1 MKILVSKILIIK
13 NLPLSESKTL
23 LTRTSLLQH
32 PGITIPSGSGQKAKL
47 AHLKHTSLSRAVC
60 RLCPYSRDNELPRDY
75 RITSSSTSSTHDNV
89 IASPPTVSLFSP
101 LRIFLS
107 SSCVYTIYL
116 YTRRQTQ
123 ARARPRGLSGGRPA
137 QETIRAFQSDIAA

>member
-89 IASPPTVSLFSP
+89 IASPPTVSLSS
-101 LRIFLS
+101 LHSAS
-107 SSCVYTIYL
+107 SSRRLASILYIYTH
-116 YTRRQTQ
+116 
-123 ARARPRGLSGGRPA
+123 GGRPR
-137 QETIRAFQSDIAA
+137 RARGLADYRAGGLRRRPSGHSNRT